1 MLTGV
6 VDFELC
12 FEVFLLVLLL
22 KAAAAPAA
30 AALLS
35 STESDWEVVQA
46 SDTSDL
52 AFGRSSGSLEAS
64 KL

>member
-1 MLTGV
+1 M
-6 VDFELC
+6 
-12 FEVFLLVLLL
+12 
-22 KAAAAPAA
+22 AAPV
-30 AALLS
+30 LS

-52 AFGRSSGSLEAS
+52 ALGRSSGSLEAS